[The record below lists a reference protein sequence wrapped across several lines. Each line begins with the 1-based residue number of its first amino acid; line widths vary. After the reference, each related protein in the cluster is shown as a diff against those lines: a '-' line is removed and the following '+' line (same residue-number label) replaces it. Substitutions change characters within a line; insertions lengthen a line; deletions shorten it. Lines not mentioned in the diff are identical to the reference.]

1 MKRNART
8 RLFDAP
14 AGFDDPVEMLL
25 ACHRRIEHH
34 LEILERLQAH
44 VAAKGVDVEASGAA
58 QAVLR
63 YFTQAGEAHNEDE
76 EKDVFPLLEDRIPSG
91 QDKASF
97 HQLRQRLEIDHVRV
111 RSLWV
116 KLRKPLEGIAEAL
129 PRTLLEE
136 DVNEFVNTYREHI
149 AFEEDVLG
157 PLVVKWLDE
166 SDRAALGRSMR
177 ERREMVGV
185 RGFEPPASTSRT

>member
-1 MKRNART
+1 MKRNARP

-58 QAVLR
+58 QSVLR

-76 EKDVFPLLEDRIPSG
+76 EKDVFRSSRTASLPDR
-91 QDKASF
+91 
-97 HQLRQRLEIDHVRV
+97 
-111 RSLWV
+111 
-116 KLRKPLEGIAEAL
+116 
-129 PRTLLEE
+129 T
-136 DVNEFVNTYREHI
+136 
-149 AFEEDVLG
+149 
-157 PLVVKWLDE
+157 
-166 SDRAALGRSMR
+166 
-177 ERREMVGV
+177 RRI
-185 RGFEPPASTSRT
+185 STSCASASKSTTCACARCG